1 MTSLEQALLRMA
13 APPNAGLEQVPDVL
27 QRCLRAIRHHLGME
41 VAFISEFTQGQRI
54 FRHVDALP
62 EAPLL
67 KVGTGDPLEDSY
79 CQRVVDGR
87 LPELITDACQ
97 LPEALS
103 LPVTTALP
111 VGAHLSV
118 PLRLS
123 DGHIY
128 GTLCC
133 FSRQP
138 DTSLSA
144 RDLAL
149 LRVCADMAAEHIEQQ
164 QRHQQHRQTLLSRL
178 ELAMQPGHMQPVFQ
192 PIYHLREQRVVGFEA
207 LTRFSD
213 TPLRSPDVW
222 FGEAAQIS
230 RGCELE
236 LRAIELALQA
246 LAQLPS
252 PFYLAINASP
262 TTVLDGRLGP
272 LLAEFPLE
280 RLVLE
285 LTEHEQ
291 VDQYGDIAHI
301 VTPLRLAGLR
311 VAVDD
316 AGAGYASFKHI
327 LNLAPDIIKLDI
339 SITRNIDADFNRQAL
354 AAALQRFAQATGG
367 QLVAEGVERL
377 EELEALTQV
386 GVELAQGYAL
396 GRPDAMPRALERAS
410 QFTPAA
416 LRALQSG
423 PGLAH

>member
-13 APPNAGLEQVPDVL
+13 APQDGRADEAPDVL
-27 QRCLRAIRHHLGME
+27 QRCLRAMRSHLGME
-41 VAFISEFTQGQRI
+41 VAFISEFTQGQRV

-62 EAPLL
+62 DAPQLE
-67 KVGTGDPLEDSY
+67 VGAGDPLEDSY

-97 LPEALS
+97 LPQALS
-103 LPVTTALP
+103 LPVTQALP

-123 DGHIY
+123 NGEVY

-138 DTSLSA
+138 DASLSA

-164 QRHQQHRQTLLSRL
+164 QRGQQRRQALLTRL
-178 ELAMQPGHMQPVFQ
+178 ALAMQPGHMQPVFQ

-207 LTRFSD
+207 LTRFCD
-213 TPLRSPDVW
+213 PPLRSPDQW
-222 FGEAAQIS
+222 FGEAAQVS

-236 LRAIELALQA
+236 LHAIELALQA
-246 LAQLPS
+246 LADLPR
-252 PFYLAINASP
+252 PLYLALNASP
-262 TTVLDGRLGP
+262 NTVLDGRLSQ
-272 LLAEFPLE
+272 LLAEFPLD

-285 LTEHEQ
+285 LTEHEE
-291 VDQYGDIAHI
+291 VEQYSEIARL

-339 SITRNIDADFNRQAL
+339 SITRNIDADFSRQAL

-377 EELEALTQV
+377 EELESLTQV
-386 GVELAQGYAL
+386 GVALAQGYAL
-396 GRPDAMPRALERAS
+396 GRPDSLPRALERAR
-410 QFTPAA
+410 QFKPAA
-416 LRALQSG
+416 LSALRSG
-423 PGLAH
+423 PGLTH